1 MFNHAGAQL
10 VPSEKV
16 GDGAVIAPLGKRSL
30 AATILVWYPGEC
42 PAPSALT
49 NAGRPPNIS
58 AGRAGKPG
66 PAHDGRVTVN
76 KISDALRVGRFERT
90 FERELLARYDI
101 PRLPDGPER
110 DGFLAERAAGV
121 RVVVTS
127 GPPGV
132 DAATIAALP
141 NLEVIVNF
149 GAGVDSIDLDAAKR
163 RGIGVSNTPDVLT
176 DTVADAALGL
186 ILMTLRRFG
195 AADRY
200 VRDGRWAREGPF
212 PYARDVS
219 GLQVGILG
227 LGRIGSAIA
236 SRLLGFDCAI
246 AYHNRH
252 RIDGSP
258 YRYAESPVELA
269 ESVDVLVVATT
280 GDHRTRHLVDRAVLE
295 ALGPEGYL
303 INIARGSV
311 VDQDALVEM
320 VGGGGLAGAGLDVF
334 VDEPHVPAELFGLDN
349 VVLLPHI
356 GSATART
363 RRAMALLAI
372 RNLESYLETGQLV
385 TPVLRPTRS

>member
-1 MFNHAGAQL
+1 M
-10 VPSEKV
+10 
-16 GDGAVIAPLGKRSL
+16 
-30 AATILVWYPGEC
+30 
-42 PAPSALT
+42 
-49 NAGRPPNIS
+49 
-58 AGRAGKPG
+58 
-66 PAHDGRVTVN
+66 N
-76 KISDALRVGRFERT
+76 KISEVLRVGRFERT
-90 FERELLARYDI
+90 FEQELLARYET
-101 PRLPDGPER
+101 PSLPDGPER
-110 DGFLAERAAGV
+110 DGFLAEHAADV

-132 DAATIAALP
+132 DAATIGALP

-149 GAGVDSIDLDAAKR
+149 GAGVDSIDLEAAKR

-176 DTVADAALGL
+176 DSVADTALGL
-186 ILMTLRRFG
+186 ILMTLRRLG

-200 VRDGRWAREGPF
+200 VRAGRWAREGSF
-212 PYARDVS
+212 PYSRDVS

-236 SRLLGFDCAI
+236 ARLLGFDCAI

-252 RIDGSP
+252 RVEGSS

-280 GDHRTRHLVDRAVLE
+280 GDHGTRHLVDRAVLE

-311 VDQDALVEM
+311 VDQDALVEL
-320 VGGGGLAGAGLDVF
+320 VAGGGLAGAGLDVY
-334 VDEPHVPAELFGLDN
+334 VDEPGVPAELLALDN
-349 VVLLPHI
+349 VVLLPHV

-363 RRAMALLAI
+363 RRAMAHLAI
-372 RNLESYLETGQLV
+372 RNLESYLETGELV
-385 TPVLRPTRS
+385 TPVLRPTHS

>member
-1 MFNHAGAQL
+1 MM
-10 VPSEKV
+10 
-16 GDGAVIAPLGKRSL
+16 DG
-30 AATILVWYPGEC
+30 
-42 PAPSALT
+42 
-49 NAGRPPNIS
+49 
-58 AGRAGKPG
+58 
-66 PAHDGRVTVN
+66 VTTR
-76 KISDALRVGRFERT
+76 KITSALRVGKFERT
-90 FERELLARYDI
+90 FEAELTARYEI
-101 PRLPDGPER
+101 PKLPDGPGQA
-110 DGFLAERAAGV
+110 DFLAEHAADI

-132 DAATIAALP
+132 DADTIAALP
-141 NLEVIVNF
+141 NLEVIVNN
-149 GAGVDSIDLDAAKR
+149 GAGVDLIDLPAAQR
-163 RGIGVSNTPDVLT
+163 RGIGVSNTPDVLS
-176 DTVADAALGL
+176 DTVADTALGL

-200 VRDGRWAREGPF
+200 VRAGRWVRDGPF

-236 SRLLGFDCAI
+236 TRLLGFDCAI

-258 YRYAESPVELA
+258 YRYAGSPVELA

-280 GDHRTRHLVDRAVLE
+280 GDSNTRHLVDRTVID

-311 VDQDALVEM
+311 VDQDALVELLA
-320 VGGGGLAGAGLDVF
+320 GGALAGAGLDVF
-334 VDEPHVPAELFGLDN
+334 VDEPHVPTELFDLDN
-349 VVLLPHI
+349 VVLFPHI
-356 GSATART
+356 GSATDRT

-372 RNLESYLETGQLV
+372 RNLDSYLDTGELV
-385 TPVLRPTRS
+385 TPVLRPRK